1 MATKVI
7 NIAVPLDWEIPQIIS
22 TLNADENA
30 LILKTGCDTIK
41 EARSLVVGLSQKEI
55 YNKIRE
61 ESKWEIQKLELDLL
75 VQKELNSKLDQSIR
89 ILYEKQVEQMRKQ
102 NDELNIQLNKYEY
115 ENKDIIRTE
124 VEKEIQKY
132 KFLLEEKEKQIN
144 KINETHEYIVK
155 QNQKSTS
162 DKGKEGEQVFEYY
175 ADDTFRDFKGYNL
188 IDKHTQGSA
197 GDFHLLF
204 EEFDVLVDAKNY
216 KKKVPSDQREKII
229 NDLKKNEHLT
239 FAWLV
244 SLNTSIDTFDKAP
257 VMYDWINTKQCVV
270 YINNLLESED
280 PRKTLRV
287 VWYTCKELY
296 KLVEEKTVNKNE
308 IHEEINEELQ
318 ELKDDK
324 FKLMDKIKNMRK
336 IMREI
341 NTTLNTTRNM
351 LQQIDDE
358 FKEILASETV
368 KLVESNYSIFDD
380 WWDTN
385 IELTNDDNKL
395 LSTDLWIKF
404 KQDNKTSL
412 NEFDFTTEKFRKY
425 LKTKVQMSNIILKNK
440 NTNSAFE
447 IKGIKWKYI
456 EKKIDVPEMNVVLV
470 EENPKNKTVK
480 IKKIKQPEV
489 YFDETKDKTIIEDYE
504 VGKDDIITLANK
516 HDVKVFQIVSLLV
529 RYKII
534 TNRSESRGYDKYK
547 ETDEYKSKIE
557 N

>member
-1 MATKVI
+1 
-7 NIAVPLDWEIPQIIS
+7 
-22 TLNADENA
+22 
-30 LILKTGCDTIK
+30 
-41 EARSLVVGLSQKEI
+41 
-55 YNKIRE
+55 
-61 ESKWEIQKLELDLL
+61 
-75 VQKELNSKLDQSIR
+75 
-89 ILYEKQVEQMRKQ
+89 MRKQ

-412 NEFDFTTEKFRKY
+412 NEFDFTTDKFRKY

-440 NTNSAFE
+440 NANSAFE

-489 YFDETKDKTIIEDYE
+489 YFDETKDKTIIADYE

-534 TNRSESRGYDKYK
+534 TKRSDSRGYDKYK
-547 ETDEYKSKIE
+547 ETEEYKNKIE

>member
-1 MATKVI
+1 MTTKLI
-7 NIAVPLDWEIPQIIS
+7 HIAVPLEWEVPQIMK
-22 TLNADENA
+22 TLNAEENA
-30 LILKTGCDTIK
+30 LILKTGGEMIK
-41 EARSLVVGLSQKEI
+41 EARALVAGLSQKEI

-61 ESKWEIQKLELDLL
+61 ESKSEIQKLEIDLL
-75 VQKELNSKLDQSIR
+75 VQKELNGAIDKSIR
-89 ILYEKQVEQMRKQ
+89 TIYENQLEQMKKQ
-102 NDELNIQLNKYEY
+102 IDELNIQVKKYECQ
-115 ENKDIIRTE
+115 NKDIIKTE
-124 VEKEIQKY
+124 VEKEIEKY
-132 KFLLEEKEKQIN
+132 RFLLDEKEKQVN
-144 KINETHEYIVK
+144 KINETHEYILK

-162 DKGKEGEQVFEYY
+162 HKGKEGEEVFEYY
-175 ADDTFRDFKGYNL
+175 ADESFRDFKGYSL
-188 IDKHTQGSA
+188 IDKHTQGGS
-197 GDFHLLF
+197 GDFHMLF

-216 KKKVPSDQREKII
+216 KKKVPIDQREKIKK
-229 NDLKKNEHLT
+229 DLIKNEHLT

-244 SLNTSIDTFDKAP
+244 SLNTDIDKYDKSP
-257 VMYDWINTKQCVV
+257 VMYEWINTKQCIV
-270 YINNLLESED
+270 YINNLLENED
-280 PRKTLRV
+280 PRKLLRV
-287 VWYTCKELY
+287 VWFTCKELY
-296 KLVEEKTVNKNE
+296 KFVEEKTVNN
-308 IHEEINEELQ
+308 EEINEELHEELQ

-351 LQQIDDE
+351 LHQIDDE
-358 FKEILASETV
+358 FKDILVSETE

-534 TNRSESRGYDKYK
+534 TKRSDSRGYDKYK
-547 ETDEYKSKIE
+547 DTEEYKNKIE

>member
-7 NIAVPLDWEIPQIIS
+7 NIAVPLDWDIPQIMN
-22 TLNADENA
+22 TLNAEENA
-30 LILKTGCDTIK
+30 LILKTGCETIK

-412 NEFDFTTEKFRKY
+412 NEFDFTTDKFRKY

-440 NTNSAFE
+440 NANSAFE

-489 YFDETKDKTIIEDYE
+489 YFDETKDKTIIADYE

-534 TNRSESRGYDKYK
+534 TKRSDSRGYDKYK
-547 ETDEYKSKIE
+547 ETEEYKNKIE

>member
-61 ESKWEIQKLELDLL
+61 ESNWEIQKLEFDLL

-89 ILYEKQVEQMRKQ
+89 ILYEKQVEQMKKQ

-216 KKKVPSDQREKII
+216 KKKGPSYQREKII

-296 KLVEEKTVNKNE
+296 KLVEEKTVNKDE
-308 IHEEINEELQ
+308 IHEEFNKELQ

-404 KQDNKTSL
+404 KQDNKPSL

-480 IKKIKQPEV
+480 IKKIKPEV

-516 HDVKVFQIVSLLV
+516 HNVKVFQIVSLLV

-534 TNRSESRGYDKYK
+534 TKRSDSRGYDKYK
-547 ETDEYKSKIE
+547 ETDEYKNKIE

>member
-1 MATKVI
+1 MTTKLLQ
-7 NIAVPLDWEIPQIIS
+7 IAVPLDWEIPQIMN
-22 TLNADENA
+22 TLNAEENA
-30 LILKTGCDTIK
+30 LILKTGCETIK
-41 EARSLVVGLSQKEI
+41 EARALVAGLSQKEI

-61 ESKWEIQKLELDLL
+61 ESKCEIQKLEIDLL
-75 VQKELNSKLDQSIR
+75 VQKELNGAIDKSIR
-89 ILYEKQVEQMRKQ
+89 TIYENQLEYMRLQ
-102 NDELNIQLNKYEY
+102 INELNIQVKKYECQ
-115 ENKDIIRTE
+115 NKDIIRTE
-124 VEKEIQKY
+124 VEKEIEKY
-132 KFLLEEKEKQIN
+132 RFLLDEKEKQVN
-144 KINETHEYIVK
+144 KINETHEYILK

-162 DKGKEGEQVFEYY
+162 HKGKEGEEVFEYY
-175 ADDTFRDFKGYNL
+175 ADESFRDFKGYSL
-188 IDKHTQGSA
+188 IDKHTQGGS
-197 GDFHLLF
+197 GDFHMLF

-216 KKKVPSDQREKII
+216 KKKVPIDQREKIK
-229 NDLKKNEHLT
+229 NDLIKNEHLT

-244 SLNTSIDTFDKAP
+244 SLNTDIDKYDKSQ
-257 VMYDWINTKQCVV
+257 VMYEWINTKQCIV
-270 YINNLLESED
+270 YINNLLENED
-280 PRKTLRV
+280 PRKILRI

-296 KLVEEKTVNKNE
+296 KLVEEKAVNKDE
-308 IHEEINEELQ
+308 IHEEFNEEFQ
-318 ELKDDK
+318 ELKEDK

-412 NEFDFTTEKFRKY
+412 NEFDFTTDKFRKY
-425 LKTKVQMSNIILKNK
+425 LKTKVQMKNIILKNK
-440 NTNSAFE
+440 NANSAFE

-456 EKKIDVPEMNVVLV
+456 EKKIDVPEMNIVLV

-480 IKKIKQPEV
+480 IKKMKTPEV
-489 YFDETKDKTIIEDYE
+489 YFDVEKDKKIIEDYIE
-504 VGKDDIITLANK
+504 NKDEIITLGNK
-516 HDVKVFQIVSLLV
+516 YNVKVFQIVSLLV

-534 TNRSESRGYDKYK
+534 TKRSESRGYDKYK
-547 ETDEYKSKIE
+547 ETEDYKNKIE

>member
-1 MATKVI
+1 MTTKLI
-7 NIAVPLDWEIPQIIS
+7 QIAVPLEWDVPQIMN
-22 TLNADENA
+22 TLNAEENA
-30 LILKTGCDTIK
+30 FILKTGSEMIK
-41 EARSLVVGLSQKEI
+41 ESRNLVASLSQKEI

-61 ESKWEIQKLELDLL
+61 ESKCEIQKLEIDLL
-75 VQKELNSKLDQSIR
+75 VQKELNGAIDKSIR
-89 ILYEKQVEQMRKQ
+89 TIYENQLEQMRKQ
-102 NDELNIQLNKYEY
+102 FDELNIQVKKYECQ
-115 ENKDIIRTE
+115 NKDIIRTE
-124 VEKEIQKY
+124 VEKEIEKY
-132 KFLLEEKEKQIN
+132 RFLLDEKEKQVN
-144 KINETHEYIVK
+144 KINETHEYILK

-162 DKGKEGEQVFEYY
+162 HKGKEGEEVFEYY
-175 ADDTFRDFKGYNL
+175 ADESFRDFKGYSL
-188 IDKHTQGSA
+188 IDKHTQGGS
-197 GDFHLLF
+197 GDFHMLF

-216 KKKVPSDQREKII
+216 KKKVPIDQREKIKK
-229 NDLKKNEHLT
+229 DLIKNEHLT

-244 SLNTSIDTFDKAP
+244 SLNTDIDKYDKSP
-257 VMYDWINTKQCVV
+257 VMYEWINTKQCIV
-270 YINNLLESED
+270 YINNLLENED
-280 PRKTLRV
+280 PRKLLRV
-287 VWYTCKELY
+287 VWFTCKELY
-296 KLVEEKTVNKNE
+296 KFVEEKTVNN
-308 IHEEINEELQ
+308 EEINEEITDELQ

-404 KQDNKTSL
+404 KQENKTSL
-412 NEFDFTTEKFRKY
+412 NEFDFTTDKFRKY
-425 LKTKVQMSNIILKNK
+425 LKTKVHMTNIILKNK

-447 IKGIKWKYI
+447 IKGLKWKYI

-529 RYKII
+529 RNKII
-534 TNRSESRGYDKYK
+534 TKRNESRGYDKYK
-547 ETDEYKSKIE
+547 ETEEYKNKID

>member
-1 MATKVI
+1 
-7 NIAVPLDWEIPQIIS
+7 
-22 TLNADENA
+22 
-30 LILKTGCDTIK
+30 
-41 EARSLVVGLSQKEI
+41 
-55 YNKIRE
+55 
-61 ESKWEIQKLELDLL
+61 
-75 VQKELNSKLDQSIR
+75 
-89 ILYEKQVEQMRKQ
+89 
-102 NDELNIQLNKYEY
+102 
-115 ENKDIIRTE
+115 
-124 VEKEIQKY
+124 
-132 KFLLEEKEKQIN
+132 
-144 KINETHEYIVK
+144 
-155 QNQKSTS
+155 
-162 DKGKEGEQVFEYY
+162 
-175 ADDTFRDFKGYNL
+175 
-188 IDKHTQGSA
+188 
-197 GDFHLLF
+197 
-204 EEFDVLVDAKNY
+204 
-216 KKKVPSDQREKII
+216 
-229 NDLKKNEHLT
+229 
-239 FAWLV
+239 
-244 SLNTSIDTFDKAP
+244 
-257 VMYDWINTKQCVV
+257 
-270 YINNLLESED
+270 
-280 PRKTLRV
+280 
-287 VWYTCKELY
+287 
-296 KLVEEKTVNKNE
+296 
-308 IHEEINEELQ
+308 
-318 ELKDDK
+318 
-324 FKLMDKIKNMRK
+324 MRK

-351 LQQIDDE
+351 LHQIDDE
-358 FKEILASETV
+358 FKDILVSETE

-385 IELTNDDNKL
+385 IELTNEDNKL

-534 TNRSESRGYDKYK
+534 TKRSDSRGYDKYK
-547 ETDEYKSKIE
+547 DTEEYKNKIE

>member
-7 NIAVPLDWEIPQIIS
+7 NIAVPLEWEVPQIMK
-22 TLNADENA
+22 TLNAEENA
-30 LILKTGCDTIK
+30 LILKTGGEMIK
-41 EARSLVVGLSQKEI
+41 EARALVAGLSQKEI

-61 ESKWEIQKLELDLL
+61 ESKSEIQKLEIDLL
-75 VQKELNSKLDQSIR
+75 VQKELNGAIDKSIR
-89 ILYEKQVEQMRKQ
+89 TIYENQLEQMKKQ
-102 NDELNIQLNKYEY
+102 IDELNIQVKKYECQ
-115 ENKDIIRTE
+115 NKDIIKTE
-124 VEKEIQKY
+124 VEKEIEKY
-132 KFLLEEKEKQIN
+132 RFLLDEKEKQVN
-144 KINETHEYIVK
+144 KINETHEYILK

-162 DKGKEGEQVFEYY
+162 HKGKEGEEVFEYY
-175 ADDTFRDFKGYNL
+175 ADESFRDFKGYSL
-188 IDKHTQGSA
+188 IDKHTQGGS
-197 GDFHLLF
+197 GDFHMLF

-216 KKKVPSDQREKII
+216 KKKVPIDQREKIKK
-229 NDLKKNEHLT
+229 DLIKNEHLT

-244 SLNTSIDTFDKAP
+244 SLNTDIDKYDKSP
-257 VMYDWINTKQCVV
+257 VMYEWINTKQCIV
-270 YINNLLESED
+270 YINNLLENED
-280 PRKTLRV
+280 PRKLLRV
-287 VWYTCKELY
+287 VWFTCKELY
-296 KLVEEKTVNKNE
+296 KFVEEKTVNN
-308 IHEEINEELQ
+308 EEINEELHEELQ

-351 LQQIDDE
+351 LHQIDDE
-358 FKEILASETV
+358 FKDILVSETE

-385 IELTNDDNKL
+385 IELTNEDNKL

-412 NEFDFTTEKFRKY
+412 NEFDFTTDKFRKY

-440 NTNSAFE
+440 NANSAFE

-489 YFDETKDKTIIEDYE
+489 YFDETKDKTIIADYE

-534 TNRSESRGYDKYK
+534 TKRSDSRGYDKYK
-547 ETDEYKSKIE
+547 ETEEYKNKIE